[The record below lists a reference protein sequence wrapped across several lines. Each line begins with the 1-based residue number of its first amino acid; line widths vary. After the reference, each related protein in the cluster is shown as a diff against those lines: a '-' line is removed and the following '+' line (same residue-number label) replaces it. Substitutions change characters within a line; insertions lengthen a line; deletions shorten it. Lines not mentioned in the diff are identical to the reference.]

1 MAFVTVITFLVYTI
15 FIAWFSWYKTRHIN
29 LDSSDGY
36 FLGGRSLTGIVIAGS
51 LVLTNLSTEQMVGLN
66 GQSYATSMVV
76 MAWEVTAP
84 LALIFMAFVFLPRY
98 LKSGITTIPD
108 FLEQRYDLRTRQI
121 ISILFLL
128 GYAIAYLPTVLYSGA
143 LVLDSIFNIS
153 QLFGLSN
160 FTTIM
165 VIALIIG
172 MTGIAYVVF
181 GGLRACAISDTLNGI
196 GLIIGGCLIPIL
208 GLLALGKGS
217 IMDGVNLLLH
227 SHPEKLNAIGDS
239 QDSVPWTTIFMGLLF
254 NNLFYWCTNQA
265 IVQRALG
272 AKNLAEGQKGVLLAG
287 LFKVFG
293 ALYLVLPGIIAFH
306 LFGDQLKNAD
316 MAYPMLVIKILPI
329 ALSGFFAAVLFGAI
343 LSSFNGALNSSITL
357 FTLDFYKPIFK
368 KEASEKELVKVG
380 RIFAITLG
388 LIAVIVSPFILYAPS
403 GLYNYL
409 QEMFGFYN
417 VPIIAAVVVGFFSKK
432 VPASAPKI
440 ALVFHIILYALSKVF
455 LGSINFLYILSV
467 LFPACVIVMLVIGKL
482 KPRETDFELF
492 DANKVDLKP
501 WKYAKVFSIFLI
513 IFMLGAYVLFS
524 PVGLAAQ

>member
-1 MAFVTVITFLVYTI
+1 M
-15 FIAWFSWYKTRHIN
+15 
-29 LDSSDGY
+29 
-36 FLGGRSLTGIVIAGS
+36 
-51 LVLTNLSTEQMVGLN
+51 
-66 GQSYATSMVV
+66 
-76 MAWEVTAP
+76 
-84 LALIFMAFVFLPRY
+84 
-98 LKSGITTIPD
+98 
-108 FLEQRYDLRTRQI
+108 
-121 ISILFLL
+121 
-128 GYAIAYLPTVLYSGA
+128 
-143 LVLDSIFNIS
+143 
-153 QLFGLSN
+153 
-160 FTTIM
+160 
-165 VIALIIG
+165 
-172 MTGIAYVVF
+172 
-181 GGLRACAISDTLNGI
+181 
-196 GLIIGGCLIPIL
+196 
-208 GLLALGKGS
+208 
-217 IMDGVNLLLH
+217 
-227 SHPEKLNAIGDS
+227 
-239 QDSVPWTTIFMGLLF
+239 
-254 NNLFYWCTNQA
+254 
-265 IVQRALG
+265 
-272 AKNLAEGQKGVLLAG
+272 
-287 LFKVFG
+287 
-293 ALYLVLPGIIAFH
+293 LPGIIAFH